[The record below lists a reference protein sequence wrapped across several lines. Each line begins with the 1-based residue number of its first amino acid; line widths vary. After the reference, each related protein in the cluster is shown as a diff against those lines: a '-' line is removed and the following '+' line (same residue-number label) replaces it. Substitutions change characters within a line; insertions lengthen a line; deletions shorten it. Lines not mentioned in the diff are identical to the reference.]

1 MSLQV
6 SIRQSA
12 DVTIVDLRGRA
23 TIGRDNDLLSSQLQ
37 SLIGD
42 GKRKILLNLAGLTQL
57 DSSSLGTIVRAF
69 VSVRRQSGSLKFLRP
84 LGGVRMVLE
93 TLHLLEAIPCY
104 EDEAQAMASFS

>member
-6 SIRQSA
+6 SIRRSA

-23 TIGRDNDLLSSQLQ
+23 TIGHDPDSLSSQLQ

-42 GKRKILLNLAGLTQL
+42 GKRKMLLNLAG
-57 DSSSLGTIVRAF
+57 LGTIVRAF
-69 VSVRRQSGSLKFLRP
+69 VSVRRQVGSLKFLRP

>member
-1 MSLQV
+1 VSLQV
-6 SIRQSA
+6 SIRQST

-23 TIGRDNDLLSSQLQ
+23 TIGRDNDFLSSQLQ

-57 DSSSLGTIVRAF
+57 DSSSLGTVIRAF
-69 VSVRRQSGSLKFLRP
+69 VSVRRQGGSLKFLRP

-104 EDEAQAMASFS
+104 EDETQAMASFS